1 MSASRSTARGS
12 EAEPF
17 KPAAGG
23 LTVAVKVTPKASRTR
38 VIGLA
43 RDAEGAALL
52 AVAVSAPPEDG
63 KANAALIK
71 LLAKQWRLPKAA
83 LTVTAGAASRHKT
96 LHIAGDPERLRL
108 DLEAWLADIR

>member
-1 MSASRSTARGS
+1 MSRSTDRRSEETPFRAR
-12 EAEPF
+12 PD
-17 KPAAGG
+17 G
-23 LTVAVKVTPKASRTR
+23 LSLAVKVTPKASRTR
-38 VIGLA
+38 VIGLSRNA
-43 RDAEGAALL
+43 DGGALL

-71 LLAKQWRLPKAA
+71 LLAKQWRLPRSA

-108 DLEAWLADIR
+108 DLGAWLADIR